1 MKNGT
6 VMALAGLSCL
16 FANAQGHTAAQAEN
30 VVKRAIVFAQKNGM
44 DKLIQQT
51 NQSNG
56 VFHVGSGSDL
66 YLLVIDK
73 KGIARANGF
82 KADIVGTN
90 RLVVKDVDGKF
101 YMRELVEM
109 AKTKNSGWVDYKF
122 ANPVSGKIEKKST
135 YFEVYEDLM
144 VCCGIY
150 KP

>member
-1 MKNGT
+1 MRHRT
-6 VMALAGLSCL
+6 LIALAGLSCL
-16 FANAQGHTAAQAEN
+16 LLNAQGHTPAQAEN
-30 VVKRAIVFAQKNGM
+30 IVKRAIVYAQKNGM

-82 KADIVGTN
+82 RADIVGTN
-90 RLVVKDVDGKF
+90 RLVVKDVDGKY
-101 YMRELVEM
+101 YMRDLLEM
-109 AKTKNSGWVDYKF
+109 AKTKNTGWVDYKF
-122 ANPVSGKIEKKST
+122 ANPISGRIEQKST
-135 YFEVYEDLM
+135 YFEVYEDFA